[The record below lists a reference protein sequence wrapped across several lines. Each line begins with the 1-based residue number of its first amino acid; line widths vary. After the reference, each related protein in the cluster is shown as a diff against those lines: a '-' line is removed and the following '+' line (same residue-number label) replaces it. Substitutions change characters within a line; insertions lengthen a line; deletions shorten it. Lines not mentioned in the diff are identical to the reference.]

1 MAKLKSA
8 EVKLPSPHDWRTTD
22 TDEVNKRRQRARDE
36 AFTISNHDAHH
47 PIFSNFRVAS
57 RSGLN
62 YSVEIRDLRERQ
74 FACDC
79 VDFRINGLGTCKHV
93 EAVLLQLER
102 RFKRLFRAA
111 AQQGS
116 TRLDLVP
123 DPAQGGLRLVNSNG
137 SLPKIVRGWFDATG
151 VLMKGSPDEAVAAL
165 ERLRQEVCPE
175 LRVSQ
180 EVAPWLENR
189 RRAAERKQLRRDYE
203 LRVQSGEWPAHE
215 NKVPLFP
222 YQREGMLHLA
232 FTERALLA
240 DEMGL
245 GKTIQA
251 IAACALLHRLGQ
263 ARRVLVVTPASL
275 KTEWEEQIQRFTDL
289 PLQLVFGARHERLKL
304 YDRAG
309 RRTETLTPALSHPT
323 GEGESSAVSL
333 KNRSA
338 VFAGRSS
345 ANQQTG
351 DGYSLSPRRGE
362 GQGEGIPF
370 FTIVNYEQMLADAL
384 EVNARLQPDV
394 VVLDEAQRIKNW
406 STKTTQ
412 AIKRLRSRYAFV
424 LTGTPIENR
433 IDELHSLMDF
443 LDPSVLGPLFRFNR
457 EFYELD
463 DRGRPSGYR
472 NLAQLHE
479 RIAPYMLRRRKAEV
493 ETELA
498 DRTDRNHFVPLSP
511 EQQGE
516 YDGHE
521 GNVARLAAIAKRRPL
536 TQQEQDKLM
545 RELAMMRMVCDTN
558 YILDP
563 EDKVC
568 PKLGELEKILEECR
582 ENDAK
587 VIIFSE
593 WERMLELVRGLCEK
607 LDLGFAWHTGT
618 VPQRRR
624 RGEINAFKN
633 DPNCRVFL
641 STDSGSTGLNLQCAS
656 VVINCD
662 LPWNPAKLEQR
673 IARAW
678 RKHQTK
684 PVTVI
689 NLVSEK
695 TIEHKMLET
704 LANKQALS
712 DGVLDLK
719 GNLQEIKLRTGRQAF
734 LAKLEQLVVVK
745 PAAAK
750 RGDDLQSQISELK
763 SPLPADRPLGFAR
776 KAREQINGALLH
788 CEERYPSQGAHSV
801 LYVVVDRD
809 ASQWQP
815 QLNDLHRDY
824 FGPGKSDPL
833 SPVQLEV
840 VDRAT
845 HEALERLVAT
855 GLISVTTRVCRPLFP
870 ESGNASVPPPLSPEE
885 RAKADAHRAQA
896 ARKLKMAKLLGQ
908 GELLEEARAALLD
921 AALSLGRALAV
932 EARLPEPASLDD
944 TLLPPLSHA
953 WKEAL
958 PTLRTFVGDTTRPW
972 APLAEDLNSI

>member
-1 MAKLKSA
+1 MAKSKPA
-8 EVKLPSPHDWRTTD
+8 ELKLPSPHDWRTTD
-22 TDEVNKRRQRARDE
+22 TDEINKRRQRARDE
-36 AFTISNHDAHH
+36 AFTLSNADPRH
-47 PIFSNFRVAS
+47 PIFSNFSVAS
-57 RSGLN
+57 RSGLT
-62 YSVEIRDLRERQ
+62 YSVEIRDVRTRQ

-102 RFKRLFRAA
+102 RFKRRFQAA
-111 AQQGS
+111 AQKGS
-116 TRLDLVP
+116 DRVDLVP
-123 DPAQGGLRLVNSNG
+123 DPALGTLRLVNGSG
-137 SLPKIVRGWFDATG
+137 SLPKVVGEWFDVNGALKNG
-151 VLMKGSPDEAVAAL
+151 PPADAVLAL
-165 ERLRQEVCPE
+165 ERLRQADFPE

-189 RRAAERKQLRRDYE
+189 RRAEERKQLRRDYE

-215 NKVPLFP
+215 TKVPLFP

-251 IAACALLHRLGQ
+251 IAACALLQRLGQ
-263 ARRVLVVTPASL
+263 ARRILVVTPASL

-289 PLQLVFGARHERLKL
+289 PLQLVFGSRHERSKA

-309 RRTETLTPALSHPT
+309 SSRHEEALTSKSEIRNPKSEIDQSLVT
-323 GEGESSAVSL
+323 SAATVM
-333 KNRSA
+333 
-338 VFAGRSS
+338 
-345 ANQQTG
+345 T
-351 DGYSLSPRRGE
+351 
-362 GQGEGIPF
+362 PF

-384 EVNARLQPDV
+384 EVNARLQPDI

-457 EFYELD
+457 EFYDLD
-463 DRGRPSGYR
+463 DRGRPVGYR
-472 NLAQLHE
+472 HLDQLHA
-479 RIAPYMLRRRKAEV
+479 RIAPYMLRRRKSEV
-493 ETELA
+493 ETELP

-511 EQQGE
+511 QQQGE

-521 GNVARLAAIAKRRPL
+521 GVVARLAHLAKRRPL

-545 RELAMMRMVCDTN
+545 RHLAMMRMVCDTN

-568 PKLGELEKILEECR
+568 PKLGELEKLLDECR

-593 WERMLELVRGLCEK
+593 WERMLELVRELCERME
-607 LDLGFAWHTGT
+607 LGFAWHTGT

-624 RGEINAFKN
+624 RAEINAFKN

-678 RKHQTK
+678 RKHQTR
-684 PVTVI
+684 PVTVF

-712 DGVLDLK
+712 DGVLDLRGDLK
-719 GNLQEIKLRTGRQAF
+719 EIKLRTGRQAF
-734 LAKLEQLVVVK
+734 LAKLEQLVVTK
-745 PAAAK
+745 PTSAADA
-750 RGDDLQSQISELK
+750 DLKSEISNLK
-763 SPLPADRPLGFAR
+763 SPLPTDRSLGFAR
-776 KAREQINGALLH
+776 KARERINGALLH

-801 LYVVVDRD
+801 LYVIVDRD
-809 ASQWQP
+809 AAQWRER
-815 QLNDLHRDY
+815 LNALHHDF
-824 FGPGKSDPL
+824 FGPGLSDPL
-833 SPVQLEV
+833 APVQLEV

-845 HEALERLVAT
+845 HEALERLAT
-855 GLISVTTRVCRPLFP
+855 AGLISVTTRAGRPLFP
-870 ESGNASVPPPLSPEE
+870 ETDAGSTPQPLSPEE
-885 RAKADAHRAQA
+885 RAKAEAHRAQA
-896 ARKLKMAKLLGQ
+896 ARKLKMAKLLG
-908 GELLEEARAALLD
+908 GGDLAEEARTALLD
-921 AALSLGRALAV
+921 AALSLARALAV
-932 EARLPEPASLDD
+932 EARTPEPATLDD
-944 TLLPPLSHA
+944 ALLPPLSHA

-958 PTLRTFVGDTTRPW
+958 PAWRAFHADSKADWQAASDALAVLVTR
-972 APLAEDLNSI
+972 